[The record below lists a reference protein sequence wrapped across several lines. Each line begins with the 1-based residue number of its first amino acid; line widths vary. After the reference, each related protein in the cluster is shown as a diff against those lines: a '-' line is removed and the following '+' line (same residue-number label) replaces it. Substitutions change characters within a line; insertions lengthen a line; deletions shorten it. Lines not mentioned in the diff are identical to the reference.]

1 MAAFL
6 SVFSSLLVGL
16 LLVFIPW
23 VTIQDVNIWESNYL
37 LQMHPL
43 LRTLLLN
50 AFIRGAISGLG
61 LVNLLLAALEV
72 QEHVRE
78 LREGRRDV

>member
-6 SVFSSLLVGL
+6 SVFSSVLVGL

-23 VTIQDVNIWESNYL
+23 VNVQNVNIWESNYL

-43 LRTLLLN
+43 LRMLLLN
-50 AFIRGAISGLG
+50 AFVRGGVSGLG
-61 LVNLLLAALEV
+61 LVNLLLAVLEV
-72 QEHVRE
+72 REHVRE
-78 LREGRRDV
+78 LREGRRNV

>member
-23 VTIQDVNIWESNYL
+23 VSIQDVNIWESNYL

-50 AFIRGAISGLG
+50 AFVRGGVTGLG
-61 LVNLLLAALEV
+61 LVNLLLAVLEV
-72 QEHVRE
+72 HEHVRD
-78 LREGRRDV
+78 LREGRRDA